1 MVVLIA
7 LGLSLGIL
15 LIVTMVAMTR
25 YMLANPDDPL
35 VPGDGSWSG
44 SMGESTTAPA
54 KAAPEQPRPEPVPVA
69 PVARTASSVGVPLDD
84 MPAEVIAE
92 LAERLRRDA

>member
-15 LIVTMVAMTR
+15 LIVVMVAMTR

-44 SMGESTTAPA
+44 SMGESTAPPGQA
-54 KAAPEQPRPEPVPVA
+54 DAAQPRPEPVPVA
-69 PVARTASSVGVPLDD
+69 PAARPMSGADVPLDD